1 LAKNQAQ
8 NRRILARCP
17 RWSDILTVHRLHFN
31 HTNQV
36 SIVLHMISG
45 VGRNGSLGLTAVAN
59 SPQEAADLYERVQ
72 EVLDEEAET
81 ALFLATD
88 D

>member
-1 LAKNQAQ
+1 
-8 NRRILARCP
+8 
-17 RWSDILTVHRLHFN
+17 
-31 HTNQV
+31 
-36 SIVLHMISG
+36 MISG